1 MEKRLELFIGNSYNE
16 LQPKQAQEEIVLAK
30 KKKSKN
36 SKIVRYHRPINFNV
50 GMIIFA
56 IIFIYLIFSV
66 YKYVRKDKIQF
77 YEVVEGNIVNDTQY
91 TGLILRNEQ
100 VESTDRSGYINY
112 YIREGKRAGVG
123 TRIYS
128 IDEAG
133 SLAKFMEENPDA
145 NVTLTSENLSDI
157 KRQLSSFSIGYS
169 DQRFSDVYDLRYTL
183 EASVLE
189 YVNFNALGNLDAM
202 LEQTGITFQQVRAP
216 LSGVVSYAIDGMEGL
231 TADQVSADSFDRTKY
246 TKSIPKSGDLIEQ
259 STPVYKLVT
268 SDDWSLIFPLK
279 EDAVAEYSDKTSL
292 HVTFPTYDLDTDG
305 DFSMFTGTDGAQ
317 YGKLDFH
324 QYMVQFV
331 GERYVDFEVD
341 TERMDGLM
349 IPVTAVTEKN
359 FYLVPEDYLAKGGD
373 SGDIGFMREA
383 YSESGTSLEFVPVTI
398 YYSDGE
404 YDYIEMGDK
413 APLKGGDYI
422 DKPNSQERYQIGQ
435 TASLQG
441 VYNINKGYAVFK
453 QIEILKSN
461 DEYYTVKKGTNY
473 GLAVFDHI
481 VLDANS
487 VYEGELIYQ

>member
-16 LQPKQAQEEIVLAK
+16 LEPNQAQEEIVLAK

-128 IDEAG
+128 IDETG

-246 TKSIPKSGDLIEQ
+246 TKSIPKSGDLIE
-259 STPVYKLVT
+259 PVHTGLQ
-268 SDDWSLIFPLK
+268 
-279 EDAVAEYSDKTSL
+279 A
-292 HVTFPTYDLDTDG
+292 G
-305 DFSMFTGTDGAQ
+305 DFGRLESDLSAEGRCSCR
-317 YGKLDFH
+317 
-324 QYMVQFV
+324 VQ
-331 GERYVDFEVD
+331 RQD
-341 TERMDGLM
+341 
-349 IPVTAVTEKN
+349 K
-359 FYLVPEDYLAKGGD
+359 
-373 SGDIGFMREA
+373 SSCDI
-383 YSESGTSLEFVPVTI
+383 
-398 YYSDGE
+398 SD
-404 YDYIEMGDK
+404 
-413 APLKGGDYI
+413 
-422 DKPNSQERYQIGQ
+422 
-435 TASLQG
+435 
-441 VYNINKGYAVFK
+441 V
-453 QIEILKSN
+453 
-461 DEYYTVKKGTNY
+461 
-473 GLAVFDHI
+473 
-481 VLDANS
+481 
-487 VYEGELIYQ
+487 